1 MQATRHAP
9 PGSVGIGGALGAW
22 LAGYIFDRTGSYQW
36 TWVEVGVAFA
46 MAILLGWLV
55 APP

>member
-1 MQATRHAP
+1 MRP

-46 MAILLGWLV
+46 VAILLGWLV